1 MALQKAIQFRGL
13 SVANCYH
20 EIINV
25 RIDKRRN
32 ATLVQTTTWV
42 DSTKTDE
49 LPEAGGTF
57 FLPYNPAADVA
68 WAYTQLKQLPEFA
81 GAIDV

>member
-1 MALQKAIQFRGL
+1 MALKKAIQFRGL

-42 DSTKTDE
+42 EDTKANE
-49 LPEAGGTF
+49 IPEAGQTF
-57 FLPYNPAADVA
+57 FLPYNNAANVA
-68 WAYTQLKQLPEFA
+68 WAYEQLKTLPEFA
-81 GAIDV
+81 GAVDI